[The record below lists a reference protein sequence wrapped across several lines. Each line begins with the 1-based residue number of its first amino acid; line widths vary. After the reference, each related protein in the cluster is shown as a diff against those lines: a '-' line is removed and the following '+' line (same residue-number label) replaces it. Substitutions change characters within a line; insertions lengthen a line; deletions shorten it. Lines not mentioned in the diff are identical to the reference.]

1 MTQIRVNG
9 ISLEYESR
17 GSGEVVLLIMGL
29 GAQMTAWP
37 DDFINAIVGRGFRVV
52 WFDNRDVGLSS
63 KIDASVPSVPRQIA
77 SQLAGR
83 KSKAPYVLADMAAD
97 TVALLDALQ
106 IGKAHLVGV
115 SMGAM
120 IAQTMAFSHPERVLS
135 LASIMSNTGDK
146 RHGLADVR
154 ILRKLHNLMDPSPA
168 QAVEGQ
174 VTLFNLIGGPLVND
188 DEVRRAATLAF
199 ERDFD
204 RSGVDRQL
212 AAVVASPDRTRKL
225 GSVQAPTLVV
235 HGLVD
240 SLIGYSG
247 GIATAKA
254 IPGARLVMFPDMGHD
269 LPRSLW
275 PEMID
280 AIIVNTQ
287 RSGSERDA
295 S

>member
-17 GSGEVVLLIMGL
+17 GEGEAMLLIMGL

-37 DDFINAIVGRGFRVV
+37 DEFINELVARGFRVI
-52 WFDNRDVGLSS
+52 WFDNRDSGLSS
-63 KIDASVPSVPRQIA
+63 KINVPVPSVPRQIA

-83 KSKAPYVLADMAAD
+83 KTKAPYVIADMAAD
-97 TVALLDALQ
+97 TIALLDALQ
-106 IGKAHLVGV
+106 VDRAHLVGV

-120 IAQTMAFSHPERVLS
+120 IAQTMAFAHPERVRS

-154 ILRKLHNLMDPSPA
+154 ILRRLNMLMDPSPD

-174 VTLFNLIGGPLVND
+174 VTLFNLIGGPLVDD
-188 DEVRRAATLAF
+188 DEVRRSATLAF

-212 AAVVASPDRTRKL
+212 AAVIASPDRTERL
-225 GSVQAPTLVV
+225 GDITAPTLVI
-235 HGLVD
+235 HGLSD
-240 SLIGYSG
+240 SLVSYSG

-254 IPGARLVMFPDMGHD
+254 IPGARLLMFPDMGHD

-280 AIIVNTQ
+280 AIIVNSQ
-287 RSGSERDA
+287 RNT
-295 S
+295 

>member
-1 MTQIRVNG
+1 MTQIKVNG

-17 GSGEVVLLIMGL
+17 GEGEVMLLLMGL

-37 DDFINAIVGRGFRVV
+37 DEFINELVARGFRVI

-63 KIDASVPSVPRQIA
+63 KINVPVPSVPRQIA

-83 KSKAPYVLADMAAD
+83 KTKAPYIIADMAAD
-97 TVALLDALQ
+97 TIALLDALQ
-106 IGKAHLVGV
+106 VDRAHLVGV

-120 IAQTMAFSHPERVLS
+120 IAQTMAFDHPERVRS

-154 ILRKLHNLMDPSPA
+154 ILRRLHALMDPSPA
-168 QAVEGQ
+168 QAVQGQ
-174 VTLFNLIGGPLVND
+174 VALFNLIGGPLVDD
-188 DEVRRAATLAF
+188 DEVRRYATLAF
-199 ERDFD
+199 ERNFD

-212 AAVVASPDRTRKL
+212 AAVIASPDRTERL
-225 GSVQAPTLVV
+225 AAIEAPTLVI
-235 HGLVD
+235 HGLAD
-240 SLIGYSG
+240 SLVGYSG
-247 GIATAKA
+247 ATATAKA
-254 IPGARLVMFPDMGHD
+254 IPNARLLMFPDMGHD

-280 AIIVNTQ
+280 AIIVNSQ
-287 RSGSERDA
+287 RSNKERETP
-295 S
+295 